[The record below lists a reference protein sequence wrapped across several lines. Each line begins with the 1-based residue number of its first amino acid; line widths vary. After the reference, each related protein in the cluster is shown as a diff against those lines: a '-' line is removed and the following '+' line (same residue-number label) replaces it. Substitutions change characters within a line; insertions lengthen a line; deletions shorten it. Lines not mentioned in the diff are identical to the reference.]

1 MGLRTPQQL
10 QKTQV
15 AKTPTVRDNGSG
27 AVQVSEAPINTI
39 SQALDQEY
47 KTNLSALEKARKE
60 QDALVKDQIQ
70 NALDAS
76 VIEAKAITANAKG
89 SNAIAQSQQQ
99 RDNIKKNAS
108 SIISKYPAEYQR
120 KYGGLT
126 DEAINKY
133 NAFAIPHEYGEIN
146 KLKETTLDERI
157 NNEMDS
163 LVGSATDPAQFDEKM
178 IGLIQTASRKAGM
191 VYGSSPDVEVLPGIS
206 AREASESF
214 VNQTVSK
221 AYTRVIEQQSA
232 ANNWKVAQK
241 FLDENGSKISEADK
255 VKAMKLIDT
264 AKNNNETDQ
273 SRVLM
278 NMANEAYPED
288 LVAQEQFLRANSPS
302 DKIYKESTQM
312 MSARNSIEQK
322 QKKDNEEK
330 IIGDAYDLVDK
341 GGDVTNQVLLK
352 VPAEKRS
359 QLLTYIKKKND
370 GEMIKTVPAE
380 FNEAMKKFENNPFE
394 ANKMN
399 LSALKPYI
407 SAEDMKTLQ
416 RKKESISNAITGNKI
431 KGGLAD
437 DRQVADIA
445 VEFAKSKNIF
455 DEQGTYQIRKISNE
469 EFYRL
474 QDENPNMSLGEV
486 RQKIFKALYE
496 RGIKTTKTKSFF
508 GLATSTTEE
517 INDSLAPEAA
527 APVINEG
534 WANRLQE
541 NAKRKGLPPLTDA
554 QIKQQ
559 LKKLGEK
566 YDTSIAP
573 PQGR

>member
-146 KLKETTLDERI
+146 KLKETTLDERM
-157 NNEMDS
+157 NNEMDD

-191 VYGSSPDVEVLPGIS
+191 IYGSSPDVEVLPGIS

-232 ANNWKVAQK
+232 ANNWQIAQK

-273 SRVLM
+273 AKTLM
-278 NMANEAYPED
+278 KLASEAHPDNSE
-288 LVAQEQFLRANSPS
+288 LQREFLYANSTS

-312 MSARNSIEQK
+312 MSTRDSIQQR
-322 QKKDNEEK
+322 QKKVNEDK
-330 IIGDAYDLVDK
+330 IIGDAYDMAQKDK
-341 GGDVTNQVLLK
+341 DVTDAMLLK
-352 VPAEKRS
+352 VPPKERS
-359 QLLTYIKKKND
+359 ALLTYIKKLND
-370 GEMIKTVPAE
+370 GEMIKTDPIK
-380 FNEAMKKFENNPFE
+380 FNQAMEQFENNPFE

-399 LSALKPYI
+399 LSVLKPYI

-416 RKKESISNAITGNKI
+416 RKKESVSNAITGNKI

-455 DEQGTYQIRKISNE
+455 DEQGMYQIRKISNE

-496 RGIKTTKTKSFF
+496 RGIKKTETKRFF
-508 GLATSTTEE
+508 GLSTSITEE

-534 WANRLQE
+534 WANYLQDR
-541 NAKRKGLPPLTDA
+541 AKRKGLPPLTDA

-573 PQGR
+573 QGR